1 MELVDLLF
9 PVTSYGTVWFGRWVL
24 ESELEL
30 ADCLFRVSSYGTVW
44 FGNRVPGSETYSVVD
59 CG

>member
-9 PVTSYGTVWFGRWVL
+9 PVTSYDTIWFGRWVL

-30 ADCLFRVSSYGTVW
+30 VDCQFPLTSYGTVW
-44 FGNRVPGSETYSVVD
+44 FESRVPENELECD
-59 CG
+59 